1 MLFSGGKDSALAAV
15 LLEPF
20 YEVTLVTCGFGV
32 TDAPVH
38 AREAAHAV
46 GFDHETVDLSREV
59 AESAVDRLLSDGY
72 PNEAIQSVH
81 EAAVERV
88 ASGTWDA
95 VADGT
100 RRDDRTPA
108 VSASF
113 AQSVE
118 DRHGVDHLAPLA
130 GLGRRAVDALVERHL
145 RVESGPS
152 DEVAKGD
159 YETALRALLRERA
172 GEGAVAAVFPEHVQS
187 RVVGRRN
194 RDDAPRRLP

>member
-1 MLFSGGKDSALAAV
+1 MSTVQRVAVLFSGGKDSALAAV

-20 YEVTLVTCGFGV
+20 YDVTLVTCGFGV
-32 TDAPVH
+32 TDAPAH
-38 AREAAHAV
+38 AREAARAI
-46 GFDHETVDLSREV
+46 GFAHETVTLPRPI
-59 AESAVDRLLSDGY
+59 AESAVDRILADGY

-81 EAAVERV
+81 ETALERV

-100 RRDDRTPA
+100 RRDDRTPS
-108 VSASF
+108 VPRSI

-130 GLGRRAVDALVERHL
+130 GVGRRAIDALVARHL
-145 RVESGPS
+145 RVETGPS
-152 DEVAKGD
+152 DEVATGD

-172 GEGAVAAVFPEHVQS
+172 GEEAVEAIFPEHTQS
-187 RVVGRRN
+187 RVIGRR
-194 RDDAPRRLP
+194 